1 MKEKRDTRQYL
12 GRGAGRFKGKS
23 RVRNLTY
30 VHATEEAT
38 RVEDPG
44 TGMLLSTEGT
54 GRCRHRTRG
63 AEGVCTQ
70 DGDGGWGHTAWGEVD
85 GVRKPQGSLLAQ
97 YI

>member
-44 TGMLLSTEGT
+44 PGMLLSTEGT
-54 GRCRHRTRG
+54 ER
-63 AEGVCTQ
+63 
-70 DGDGGWGHTAWGEVD
+70 
-85 GVRKPQGSLLAQ
+85 
-97 YI
+97 